1 MSELPPAPSPRP
13 RRTRWIL
20 LGVVAALWAGA
31 AVAVVVVT
39 RRDDAEATG
48 SFTPSTHADL
58 TQLRYV
64 IGDLPEGF
72 VARSAVSAEAAAP
85 PKASGIIETAP
96 SAMYGTPDD
105 PSAPRVWITTDDQ
118 ALEPGFDQLGI
129 TTGVVESEVDGR
141 RAACGNFEVL
151 AEAGAGPSQVWCYVD
166 TEPGLSMVRTEGVG
180 LADTVAMLQGL
191 TFEGDE
197 PRLEPTV
204 LPPTMTLI
212 ESFGS
217 ETPPMYAT
225 TLVQYAGP
233 CVSTLRLT
241 VAWADELDLSTIR
254 LDARE
259 WTIVDIDGATGYLA
273 VGERNTALVVWE
285 ADGRAYQLS
294 VMSDGEVDLVAM
306 ARSVHAP
313 STDEWTAAT
322 TRAPAPGLP
331 SLSPSA
337 TTRTVDALQVTD
349 ESGEGG
355 TVQMQSSIG
364 DSGVATVEWV
374 GDRAVVTGADGASL
388 WECRLPFTMRMEPTG
403 STVVDGERRATG
415 VIVLVNGH
423 GPRYLDVTSTDGTVV
438 HTEIVPLPGS
448 TDGHVAIVEL
458 PDGFVAAATVT
469 DTLGTVIQTL

>member
-1 MSELPPAPSPRP
+1 MSEPTPATAP
-13 RRTRWIL
+13 RRRPTRWIT
-20 LGVVAALWAGA
+20 LGVVVAVWLGG
-31 AVAVVVVT
+31 AVAVIVAT
-39 RRDDAEATG
+39 RPEGAAAVHA
-48 SFTPSTHADL
+48 FTPSAHADL
-58 TQLRYV
+58 TQLRAV
-64 IGDLPEGF
+64 IGDLPDGY
-72 VARSAVSAEAAAP
+72 APRSAVSAEAAVP
-85 PKASGIIETAP
+85 PNASDVIATAP
-96 SAMYGTPDD
+96 YALYGTPDD
-105 PSAPRVWITTDDQ
+105 PSAPRAWITADDQ

-129 TTGVVESEVDGR
+129 TTGIVESEVDGR
-141 RAACGNFEVL
+141 RAACGNFEAL

-166 TEPGLSMVRTEGVG
+166 AEPAMSMVRTEGVG
-180 LADTVAMLQGL
+180 LEDTVAMLQGL

-197 PRLEPTV
+197 PRLDASV
-204 LPPTMTLI
+204 LPSSMTLI
-212 ESFGS
+212 ESYGS
-217 ETPPMYAT
+217 EVTPMYAT

-233 CVSTLRLT
+233 CVTSVRLT

-259 WTIVDIDGATGYLA
+259 WSIVDIDGATGYLA

-294 VMSDGEVDLVAM
+294 TMSDGEVDLVAM

-313 STDEWTAAT
+313 SADEWTAVT
-322 TRAPAPGLP
+322 TPAPAPALP
-331 SLSPSA
+331 SPSSSA
-337 TTRTVDALQVTD
+337 TNRTVDALQVTD

-374 GDRAVVTGADGASL
+374 GDRAVITGADDSSL
-388 WECRLPFTMRMEPTG
+388 WACRLPFTMRMEPTG
-403 STVVDGERRATG
+403 STVVDGELHATG

-448 TDGHVAIVEL
+448 TEGHIAVVEL
-458 PDGFVAAATVT
+458 PVGLVSAAEVT
-469 DTLGTVIQTL
+469 DTLGKVLLTL